1 MPALES
7 VKSGENIA
15 KADASARIRPSVSRL
30 KTSKLPAD
38 SHAGMTGAETQ
49 SGWMNEKVPAEPASV
64 PLLLEIARARRTREF
79 YSNDH
84 PTLRD
89 ALTRLTRM
97 CRGALTGVDEIELK
111 LEDGGFNLMGASG
124 LTGPGIDELAAELAN
139 RGIRR
144 LRFGSEFEPTEMA
157 VLVDAL
163 AASPTET
170 GDLEQ
175 YLWRSGVR
183 NITTTLRSFHELRER
198 GTPSAPQEVG
208 PTEAAEDVR
217 LEDDETPTAIDGLI
231 TDDET
236 PTPLAAPTQIARAE
250 DVVEEPVEDG
260 PYLLRVLAEL
270 EGCEDLGT
278 YKELADR
285 IQECSGLLL
294 ASQNFFDAYRAALVF
309 TRHSGDLRGQPP
321 EIRDE
326 ARARVQLL
334 LESDE
339 FLGFVVELAAAD
351 EGLTCVQA
359 TQVLVTCGAPIVPRL
374 LDLHVMSDEATRR
387 AAASVLIAMGD
398 EALAGIAEEL
408 SSPILERARRAA
420 RLLGDLQH
428 PRAVEHLDTALR
440 SDENPGIRLQA
451 ARALVRIGSE
461 RAIDAL
467 LTALEADV
475 ECAELAARCLGH
487 ARDPRVTGA
496 LIATI
501 YEHSGHPDA
510 VRRQAIQSLGK
521 LGGDEA
527 LDALRALLEQRSL
540 LKRRRV
546 RSLRI
551 AAAQAIARIGSG
563 PARVALEANAR
574 QGDTAVRR
582 ACHSALKQLDHA
594 SSSRASA

>member
-1 MPALES
+1 M
-7 VKSGENIA
+7 
-15 KADASARIRPSVSRL
+15 R
-30 KTSKLPAD
+30 
-38 SHAGMTGAETQ
+38 GMTGAKTQ
-49 SGWMNEKVPAEPASV
+49 SGWMNEKVPAKPASV
-64 PLLLEIARARRTREF
+64 PLLLEIARARRAREF

-89 ALTRLTRM
+89 ALSRLARM

-183 NITTTLRSFHELRER
+183 NITTPLRSFHELRER
-198 GTPSAPQEVG
+198 GAPSAPQDVG
-208 PTEAAEDVR
+208 PAKAAEDVR
-217 LEDDETPTAIDGLI
+217 LEDDETPT
-231 TDDET
+231 
-236 PTPLAAPTQIARAE
+236 PLAEPTQIARAE

-278 YKELADR
+278 YEELADR

-321 EIRDE
+321 KIRDE

-339 FLGFVVELAAAD
+339 FLAFVVELAAAD

-475 ECAELAARCLGH
+475 ECAELAARCLGR

-527 LDALRALLEQRSL
+527 LDALRGLLEQRSL
-540 LKRRRV
+540 LKRKRV

-563 PARVALEANAR
+563 SARVALEANAR